1 VLPRATAS
9 DGERILLRT
18 AEALKPPRSV
28 VKVMAEDGML
38 SWDES
43 VFRDE
48 HVFEIDYLPETF
60 HHRDQQLE
68 GLQYAL
74 QPAIRGSRPLNAMV
88 RGPPGTG
95 KTTAIQKLFGELDAQ
110 RSVRTVH
117 VNCQVDSTRYAV
129 FSRIFE
135 EIFEYEPPASGV
147 SFKSLFKQITDHL
160 TDEEEVL
167 TVCLDDVNYLFYEG
181 EASETLYSLLRA
193 HETHAGA
200 KIGALLVSS
209 DLDLEVIAELDGR
222 VQSVFRPE
230 EVFFPAYDESAI
242 VDILDERVRR
252 GFRDGVL
259 STTVLDRVADL
270 TAETGDLRVGIDLL
284 RRAGLNAE
292 RRASDTVAIEDVETA
307 YEQSKHV
314 HLSRR
319 VRGLSEPERVLLG
332 VIADRD
338 GERAGEVYESFH
350 AETDLGY
357 TRYSELVNKL
367 DRVGLIDA
375 TYTTVEGRG
384 RSREL
389 SLSYDADAIL
399 DRL

>member
-1 VLPRATAS
+1 MT
-9 DGERILLRT
+9 D
-18 AEALKPPRSV
+18 
-28 VKVMAEDGML
+28 DGML

-60 HHRDQQLE
+60 LHRDTQLQS
-68 GLQYAL
+68 LQYAL
-74 QPAIRGSRPLNAMV
+74 RPAVRGSRPLNSMV

-95 KTTAIQKLFGELDAQ
+95 KTTAVQKLFSELDT
-110 RSVRTVH
+110 RRGVRTVR

-135 EIFEYEPPASGV
+135 AIFEYEPPASGI
-147 SFKSLFKQITDHL
+147 SFKSLFEQVTDHL

-167 TVCLDDVNYLFYEG
+167 TVCLDDVNYLFYED

-193 HETHAGA
+193 HETHPGA
-200 KIGALLVSS
+200 KVGVILVSS
-209 DLDLEVIAELDGR
+209 DLDLDVIAELDGR

-230 EVFFPAYDESAI
+230 EVFFPAYGEPAI

-259 STTVLDRVADL
+259 GPVVIDRVAAL

-292 RRASDTVAIEDVETA
+292 MRASQSVETEDVETA
-307 YEQSKHV
+307 YEKSKHV

-319 VRGLSEPERVLLG
+319 VRGLSDPERALLR
-332 VIADRD
+332 VIAERD
-338 GERAGEVYESFH
+338 GERAGEVYETFRE
-350 AETDLGY
+350 ETDLGY

-367 DRVGLIDA
+367 DQLGLVSA
-375 TYTTVEGRG
+375 TYTSVEGRG

-389 SLSYDADAIL
+389 SLAYDADAIL
-399 DRL
+399 DRLE

>member
-1 VLPRATAS
+1 LKRAGS
-9 DGERILLRT
+9 E
-18 AEALKPPRSV
+18 
-28 VKVMAEDGML
+28 VKVMADDGDML

-48 HVFEIDYLPETF
+48 SVFEVDYLPETF
-60 HHRDQQLE
+60 HHRDDQLD

-74 QPAIRGSRPLNAMV
+74 RPAVRGSRPLNGMV

-95 KTTAIQKLFGELDAQ
+95 KTTAVQKLFGELDA
-110 RSVRTVH
+110 RRGVRAVR

-129 FSRIFE
+129 FSRLFE
-135 EIFEYEPPASGV
+135 AIFEYEPPASGI
-147 SFKSLFKQITDHL
+147 SFKSLFEQITDHL

-167 TVCLDDVNYLFYEG
+167 VVCLDDVNYLFYEG

-200 KIGALLVSS
+200 KVGVILVSS
-209 DLDLEVIAELDGR
+209 DLDLDVVADLDGR

-230 EVFFPAYDESAI
+230 EVYFPAYDESEI
-242 VDILDERVRR
+242 VDILRERVER
-252 GFRDGVL
+252 GFRNDVL
-259 STTVLDRVADL
+259 GPRPLDLVAEL

-284 RRAGLNAE
+284 RRAGLHAE
-292 RRASDTVAIEDVETA
+292 ARGSPTVESEDVEAA
-307 YEQSKHV
+307 YEKAKHV

-319 VRGLSEPERVLLG
+319 LGELAEPERGLLR
-332 VIADRD
+332 VIAAHD
-338 GERAGEVYESFH
+338 GERAGTVYEAFH
-350 AETDLGY
+350 DETDLGY

-367 DRVGLIDA
+367 DRLDLVDA
-375 TYTTVEGRG
+375 SYTDVEGRG

-389 SLSYDADAIL
+389 SLAHDADVIL

>member
-1 VLPRATAS
+1 
-9 DGERILLRT
+9 
-18 AEALKPPRSV
+18 
-28 VKVMAEDGML
+28 MADDGML

-48 HVFEIDYLPETF
+48 HVFEVDYLPETF
-60 HHRDQQLE
+60 HHRENQLN

-74 QPAIRGSRPLNAMV
+74 RPAVRGSRPLNAMV

-95 KTTAIQKLFGELDAQ
+95 KTTAIQKLFAELDG
-110 RSVRTVH
+110 RRGVRTVR

-135 EIFEYEPPASGV
+135 AIFEYEPPASGI
-147 SFKSLFKQITDHL
+147 SFKSLFEQITDHL
-160 TDEEEVL
+160 TDEDEVL
-167 TVCLDDVNYLFYEG
+167 TVCLDDVNYFFYEG

-200 KIGALLVSS
+200 KVGVLLVSS
-209 DLDLEVIAELDGR
+209 DLDLDVVAELDSR

-230 EVFFPAYDESAI
+230 EVFFPAYGESEV

-252 GFRDGVL
+252 GFREGVVGP
-259 STTVLDRVADL
+259 TVLDRVAEL
-270 TAETGDLRVGIDLL
+270 TAGTGDLRVGIDLL
-284 RRAGLNAE
+284 RRAGLHAE
-292 RRASDTVAIEDVETA
+292 GRASETVDAEDVEDA
-307 YEQSKHV
+307 YEKSRHV

-319 VRGLSEPERVLLG
+319 VRGLTDS
-332 VIADRD
+332 
-338 GERAGEVYESFH
+338 ERALLRVVAEYDGDRAGDVYEVFH
-350 AETDLGY
+350 EETGLGY

-367 DRVGLIDA
+367 DRVGLIEA
-375 TYTTVEGRG
+375 SYTTVEGRG

-389 SLSYDADAIL
+389 SLAYDADAIR
-399 DRL
+399 DRLD